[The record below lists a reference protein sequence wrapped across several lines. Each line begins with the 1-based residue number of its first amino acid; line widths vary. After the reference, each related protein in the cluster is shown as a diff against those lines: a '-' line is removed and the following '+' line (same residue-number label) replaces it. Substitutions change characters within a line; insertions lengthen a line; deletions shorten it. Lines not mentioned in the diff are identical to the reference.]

1 MLFRS
6 FPFERHIEGLSIVSS
21 CWTPESHVAF
31 LKLPGFWRL
40 ALYPDERLPID
51 KLDTAEAVEAT
62 LQTLVKR
69 PEPYPVLRRW
79 PYRVQQRIVPSYRV
93 GRVALA
99 GDAAHVNSPAG
110 GMGLNAGIHDAFALA
125 EALVDCVKRAAPLS
139 RLDLYDRRRRP
150 VVAEH
155 ILGQAGRNRDRMR
168 EKDPTKRRAILADLQ
183 AIARDRDKHRAFV
196 RRASMIDGLR
206 QAAAVE

>member
-1 MLFRS
+1 MS
-6 FPFERHIEGLSIVSS
+6 ACPSTSS
-21 CWTPESHVAF
+21 TP
-31 LKLPGFWRL
+31 
-40 ALYPDERLPID
+40 
-51 KLDTAEAVEAT
+51 
-62 LQTLVKR
+62 
-69 PEPYPVLRRW
+69 PYPVLRRW

-125 EALVDCVKRAAPLS
+125 EALVDCVKHGAPLS